1 MTKIRIRLLRKDGVI
16 QNYYISKKNLDK
28 YHYIPLVRAY
38 SSTPPHEVRYMYRA
52 TVAINYVI
60 HRISGKKYKQIP
72 LHHEY
77 FSMKI
82 TKWFRNYP
90 DEEKIE
96 TLKEKLIKALEKKL
110 GYKQED
116 WWFDAII
123 GESVNEEIYNER
135 YIDKEE
141 LKEEY

>member
-1 MTKIRIRLLRKDGVI
+1 MAKIRIRLLRKDGVI
-16 QNYYISKKNLDK
+16 QNYYVSKKNLDK

-38 SSTPPHEVRYMYRA
+38 SKTPPHEVRYMYRA
-52 TVAINYVI
+52 TVAINYVV
-60 HRISGKKYKQIP
+60 
-72 LHHEY
+72 HHNY

-82 TKWFRNYP
+82 TKWFKNYP

-116 WWFDAII
+116 WWKNWWFTGII

-141 LKEEY
+141 LKDESVE